1 MEKVLAV
8 IPARAGSK
16 GIPNKNIRL
25 VNGKPL
31 ICYCL
36 ENALKSKYITD
47 IIVTTDSIHVKL
59 ICNQMGIHVHWREKN
74 LCLDNITLDAVV
86 YDVCKDSNA
95 DCIITMQPTSPTLQ
109 VKTLD
114 AAIKY
119 FLENNLDTVISVIN
133 QPHLSWHDE
142 AGKKIPN
149 YQKRCNRQ
157 YLPAH
162 YLETGAF
169 LISKNECITKS
180 SRIGENID
188 VYEISEHEAVDI
200 DTYSDLKVAETY
212 LQNNKVAF
220 FVNGNN
226 KIGLGHISRV
236 LELADEFY
244 TKPDIY
250 YDKCQTDKHLFGS
263 SMHNLIPVSSKDEF
277 LDIVEK
283 KQYNLII
290 NDILDTDEEYI
301 NNLHKVT
308 TAHIVNFEDNGNGAR
323 YADCV
328 INALYQR
335 EEMSH
340 FYCGEKYYIV
350 PSLFMYYHPIKI
362 KTQIKQIFICFGG
375 ADPQNYTDRLLNI
388 IQKKKYLKYNF
399 VIVLGRAKENIKSLI
414 EYNSQKNIHIFFDVK
429 NMPELMSECDIAVTS
444 RGRTGYELAVLGIPT
459 LSMAQNL
466 REEQHQFICEE
477 NGYFYLGLNPTDYVI
492 ETNLDM
498 LINMNYKE
506 REEIQLKLLSH
517 DLKNGRKRV
526 MRLIE
531 NI

>member
-1 MEKVLAV
+1 MGKILAV

-25 VNGKPL
+25 VNEKPL

-47 IIVTTDSIHVKL
+47 IVVTTDSAQVKL
-59 ICNQMGIHVHWREKN
+59 ICNQMGIRVHWRNKN

-86 YDVCKDSNA
+86 YDACKNCDA
-95 DCIITMQPTSPTLQ
+95 DYIITMQPTSPTLQ

-114 AAIKY
+114 SAIKY
-119 FLENNLDTVISVIN
+119 FLKNNLDTLISVIN
-133 QPHLSWHDE
+133 QPHLSWRNE
-142 AGKKIPN
+142 AGKKVPN
-149 YQKRCNRQ
+149 YEKRCNRQ
-157 YLPAH
+157 YLPAN

-169 LISKNECITKS
+169 LISKRECITEIN
-180 SRIGENID
+180 RIGKKVD
-188 VYEISEHEAVDI
+188 VYEISEHEAIDI

-250 YDKCQTDKHLFGS
+250 YNKYQTDKSLFGY
-263 SMHNLIPVSSKDEF
+263 SMHNLISVSSKEEF
-277 LDIVEK
+277 LHILEK
-283 KQYNLII
+283 KEYSLII

-301 NNLHKVT
+301 NNIHKIT
-308 TAHIVNFEDNGNGAR
+308 KAHIVNFEDNGSGAR

-328 INALYQR
+328 INALYKK
-335 EEMSH
+335 EDMPH
-340 FYCGEKYYIV
+340 FYCGENYYIV
-350 PSLFMYYHPIKI
+350 PSLFMFYHPIKV
-362 KTQIKQIFICFGG
+362 KTQVKQIFICFGG

-388 IQKKKYLKYNF
+388 IQKNKYSNYDF
-399 VIVLGRAKENIKSLI
+399 IIVLGRAKENIESLM
-414 EYNSQKNIHIFFDVK
+414 EYNNQKNIHIFFDVE
-429 NMPELMSECDIAVTS
+429 NMPELMSKCDIAITS
-444 RGRTGYELAVLGIPT
+444 RGRTGYELAILGIPT

-492 ETNLDM
+492 ENNLDM
-498 LINMNYKE
+498 LINMSYKE
-506 REEIQLKLLSH
+506 RKEIQEKLLSH
-517 DLKNGRKRV
+517 DLKRGRKRV

-531 NI
+531 SI